1 VSAEFQLVPALLIVG
16 LTVVPFFTTAL
27 TLAINVAM
35 LNQMAAHRL
44 VPAASPVTITGVQL
58 HGAVTAH
65 NAGSMDS
72 KFGIMP
78 AGASS

>member
-1 VSAEFQLVPALLIVG
+1 
-16 LTVVPFFTTAL
+16 
-27 TLAINVAM
+27 M